1 MALVGVRS
9 RAGDAEAPVS
19 APPAGASEPASQPGS
34 GANGVPS
41 RRALMLRYE
50 DPGATGPRDPKVVV
64 KVAMGGS
71 TVDVTLT
78 DDGSPPDGGP
88 GDRVW
93 SGTAEVDQGVDAIF
107 ALGLDGAQV
116 VSLQSRVDP
125 NEQLPQVVFRREGGS
140 VKASDVADDVA
151 PTPLGP
157 PGPGIPAGE
166 GRGPPQPEA
175 QGPANL
181 PATTSSGGAE
191 GEVTLPR
198 IWPSLVGLAVGVAV
212 AVWGPLRRRRA
223 RANLR
228 PLVARTPSAG
238 LPLQAG
244 APLALVTRASEARAL
259 LDAVV
264 DALSCVRHVVVLRA
278 EGRDDRLPRG
288 GGAWSWRTPRPD
300 PFEVVRACGT
310 LDAPVLLCEGAEAL
324 EAPLGTEG
332 PNAVVEEFLQRA
344 RAYPVVLVLA
354 ADAPLPAGVRVVTVS
369 CEGDVFVSAELPGV
383 SLGLREPPA

>member
-1 MALVGVRS
+1 
-9 RAGDAEAPVS
+9 
-19 APPAGASEPASQPGS
+19 
-34 GANGVPS
+34 
-41 RRALMLRYE
+41 MLRYE
-50 DPGATGPRDPKVVV
+50 DPGATGPRNPTVVV
-64 KVAMGGS
+64 TVTMGGPP
-71 TVDVTLT
+71 VDVTLT
-78 DDGSPPDGGP
+78 DDGTPPDGGP

-93 SGTAEVDQGVDAIF
+93 SGTAEVDQGVDATF

-125 NEQLPQVVFRREGGS
+125 GEQLPQVVFRREGGS

-166 GRGPPQPEA
+166 GRGPPQPVA
-175 QGPANL
+175 QGPANA
-181 PATTSSGGAE
+181 PAMTMPAGAQGGAA
-191 GEVTLPR
+191 GSR
-198 IWPSLVGLAVGVAV
+198 FWPAIVGLVGGLGGAA
-212 AVWGPLRRRRA
+212 WLRLRQRRA
-223 RANLR
+223 RASLR
-228 PLVARTPSAG
+228 ALPATMPTAG

-244 APLALVTRASEARAL
+244 APLALIAATPDVVAL
-259 LDAVV
+259 SDALV
-264 DALSCVRHVVVLRA
+264 DELSCVRQVVVLRA

-332 PNAVVEEFLQRA
+332 PNAVVEELLQRA
-344 RAYPVVLVLA
+344 RAYPVLLVLA
-354 ADAPLPAGVRVVTVS
+354 ADAPLPAGVRVVTMS
-369 CEGDVFVSAELPGV
+369 CEGDMFVSAELPGV
-383 SLGLREPPA
+383 ALRLREPPA